1 MQSLGSWYYNEN
13 IITDDNPFTPMLAP
27 VPDNESASGPV
38 HDESEGLM
46 LRVTGSNHQ
55 DHL

>member
-1 MQSLGSWYYNEN
+1 MEN
-13 IITDDNPFTPMLAP
+13 IITDDNPFTPKLAP